1 MELSLEGSNTLLPQ
15 FSKNGL
21 EGPGEFVSTP
31 GASTSPDSEPRLAA
45 AVGSRMFDP
54 TAICAIPGM
63 GAKMGAP
70 PDMNAPSISARFRTQ
85 ELIKLRLAM
94 KPLICARASDRV
106 NGYARNEVYF
116 RVLPERLPAK
126 ASYDAELMD
135 RILGLWTRIFELAE
149 AKEKSRRVLLDLVDL
164 WILGL
169 VIKVAKHQQGHDVNA
184 VHVPSAKAR
193 WSKLVEKIQRLQRRA
208 RNLWK
213 RSPVAGSY
221 QSWRSRWEG
230 FESWIKTYYG
240 CLCRQ
245 PATGMFYRRLRWY
258 VDLAVEVARHAL
270 KEAEIECPDDRQLRH
285 FVRMAFAE
293 IKRGRRPYSIPEILK
308 GGRRVSLFLSRFIEN
323 RLRKTGE
330 LKFIE

>member
-1 MELSLEGSNTLLPQ
+1 
-15 FSKNGL
+15 
-21 EGPGEFVSTP
+21 
-31 GASTSPDSEPRLAA
+31 
-45 AVGSRMFDP
+45 
-54 TAICAIPGM
+54 M
-63 GAKMGAP
+63 GAAP
-70 PDMNAPSISARFRTQ
+70 DTNLPSISARFRTR

-116 RVLPERLPAK
+116 RVLPERLPAT
-126 ASYDAELMD
+126 ATYDAELMD
-135 RILGLWTRIFELAE
+135 RILGLWKRIFQIAE
-149 AKEKSRRVLLDLVDL
+149 GKEKTRRVRLDLIDL
-164 WILGL
+164 WVLAL
-169 VIKVAKHQQGHDVNA
+169 AIKLARHQERHDVTA
-184 VHVPSAKAR
+184 VNMPSAKTR
-193 WSKLVEKIQRLQRRA
+193 WSKLVEKTQRLQRRA

-213 RSPVAGSY
+213 RSPVADSY
-221 QSWRSRWEG
+221 PTWRSRWEG

-245 PATGMFYRRLRWY
+245 PATGMFYRHLRWY
-258 VDLAVEVARHAL
+258 VDLAVEVARQAL
-270 KEAEIECPDDRQLRH
+270 KEAEIQCPDDRRLRH

-308 GGRRVSLFLSRFIEN
+308 GGRRVSLFLSRFIED